1 MPRKNRHKFH
11 IIYKTVNLVND
22 KFYIGMHSTEN
33 LEDGYKGSG
42 TILWHAI
49 KKYGIENFVTEI
61 LHFLPDRSSLIEKER
76 EIVNEDLLQDP
87 LCMNIKKG
95 GVGGWY
101 QLSSEEKIAQHLK
114 ASTAGGKAH
123 SRKMKNDSEYRAKF
137 CQKVSE
143 NNRARKGKGM
153 FKNEHTKGTCW
164 ITDGTF
170 NKQIKIEK
178 AEEFLQNGW
187 RKGKTILKDVKWNP
201 WNKGKSYS
209 DTNSQK

>member
-11 IIYKTVNLVND
+11 IIYKTTNIING

-33 LEDGYKGSG
+33 LDDGYKGSG

-61 LHFLPDRSSLIEKER
+61 LFFLPSREMLKNKEE
-76 EIVNEDLLQDP
+76 EIVNEDLIQDP
-87 LCMNIKKG
+87 LCMNIQKG
-95 GVGGWY
+95 GGGGWY
-101 QLSSEEKIAQHLK
+101 QLTSEEKIAQHLK
-114 ASTAGGKAH
+114 ASTAGGKGH
-123 SRKMKNDSEYRAKF
+123 SHKMKTDPEYKAKF

-164 ITDGTF
+164 ITNGEI
-170 NKQIKIEK
+170 NKLVKIEK
-178 AEEFLQNGW
+178 LEEFFLTGF
-187 RKGKTILKDVKWNP
+187 RKGKIIKKKVDWNP
-201 WNKGKSYS
+201 WNKK
-209 DTNSQK
+209 QQ